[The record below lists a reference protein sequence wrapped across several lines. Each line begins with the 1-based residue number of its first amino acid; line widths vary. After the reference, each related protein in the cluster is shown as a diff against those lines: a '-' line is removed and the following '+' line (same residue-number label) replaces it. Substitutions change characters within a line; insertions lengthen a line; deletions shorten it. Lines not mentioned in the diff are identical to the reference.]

1 MVGYYRLKE
10 LGFRLSAGAHVLP
23 KEAFAPIEAGTALI
37 EEARLAAEAIVGE
50 AREVFEAERVR
61 GYEEGLARA
70 RIDAAERLLRE
81 SDALDRRLAAT
92 EGRMSEVVVTCVR
105 RIIHD
110 FDDRTKAEALVRV
123 ALKQMRR
130 EKKAELRVSPEQY
143 EEMRGAIAGIVKD
156 FPEVELVDVVEDAEL
171 RAPQVVVETSI
182 GRVEGDLGRSLHDLE
197 AAIRGAAQLVPER
210 VGEHPPEPVLLEAAL

>member
-23 KEAFAPIEAGTALI
+23 KEAFAPIETGTALI
-37 EEARLAAEAIVGE
+37 EAARLAAEAIVGE
-50 AREVFEAERVR
+50 AREVFEAERLR

-92 EGRMSEVVVTCVR
+92 EQRMSEVVVTCVR

-110 FDDRTKAEALVRV
+110 FDDRTKAEGLVRV

-143 EEMRGAIAGIVKD
+143 EAMRGAIAGIVKD

-171 RAPQVVVETSI
+171 TAPQVIVETSI
-182 GRVEGDLGRSLHDLE
+182 GRVEGDLGRSLLDLE
-197 AAIRGAAQLVPER
+197 AAIRGAAQLMP
-210 VGEHPPEPVLLEAAL
+210 EHPPAPVLLEDAL